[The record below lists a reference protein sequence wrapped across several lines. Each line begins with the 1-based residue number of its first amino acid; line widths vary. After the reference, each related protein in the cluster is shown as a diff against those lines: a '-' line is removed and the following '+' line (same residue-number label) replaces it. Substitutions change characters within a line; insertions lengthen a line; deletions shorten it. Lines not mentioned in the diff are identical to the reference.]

1 MKNLWLRYNQT
12 MNGSLIISG
21 GNKETRENK
30 IIEIINKE
38 EGKAF
43 EKIKDLEDKPDIFVI
58 NLLEGERSIGISQA
72 REGINFLRE
81 KPFSYEKKFLVILNA
96 EKMTAQAQNS
106 LLKTLE
112 EPPKHALIILSTRIR
127 DQLIDTVV
135 SRCKNINVKNEDEDK
150 SGDFISLEKILK
162 MSLGERIDVCSE
174 ISKEEKED
182 IINMLENWII
192 EGRKHLLK
200 NPGNA
205 IITTNLKRILDI
217 KKDLEN
223 SNVNVK
229 LSLEALVLSL
239 K

>member
-1 MKNLWLRYNQT
+1 

-21 GNKETRENK
+21 GNKENRENK
-30 IIEIINKE
+30 IVEIINRE

-58 NLLEGERSIGISQA
+58 NILEGEKSIGISQT
-72 REGINFLRE
+72 REGIGFLRE

-112 EPPKHALIILSTRIR
+112 EPPLYALIMLSTRIR
-127 DQLIDTVV
+127 DQLIPTVV
-135 SRCKNINVKNEDEDK
+135 SRCKNINVRNEDDDK
-150 SGDFISLEKILK
+150 SGAFISLEKLLK
-162 MSLGERIDVCSE
+162 MSLGERIDICSE

-182 IINMLENWII
+182 VINMLENWLID
-192 EGRKHLLK
+192 GRKTLLK
-200 NPGNA
+200 NPENV
-205 IITTNLKRILDI
+205 IITANLKRIFEV
-217 KKDLEN
+217 KNDLEN

-229 LSLEALVLSL
+229 LSLEALALGL
-239 K
+239 KQTL

>member
-1 MKNLWLRYNQT
+1 

-21 GNKETRENK
+21 GNRENRENK

-58 NLLEGERSIGISQA
+58 NLLEGERSIGISQT

-81 KPFSYEKKFLVILNA
+81 KPFSYEKKFLVVLNA
-96 EKMTAQAQNS
+96 EKMTTQAQNS

-127 DQLIDTVV
+127 DQLIATVV
-135 SRCKNINVKNEDEDK
+135 SRCKNINVKSEDDGINED
-150 SGDFISLEKILK
+150 FVSLEKILK

-182 IINMLENWII
+182 VINMLENWLI
-192 EGRKHLLK
+192 EGRKNLLK
-200 NPGNA
+200 KPENVT
-205 IITTNLKRILDI
+205 ITTNLNRIIEIKR
-217 KKDLEN
+217 DLEN

>member
-1 MKNLWLRYNQT
+1 

-21 GNKETRENK
+21 GNKETREDK

-43 EKIKDLEDKPDIFVI
+43 EKIKDLEDKPDIFII
-58 NLLEGERSIGISQA
+58 NLLEGEKSIGISQT

-96 EKMTAQAQNS
+96 EKMTTQAQNS

-112 EPPKHALIILSTRIR
+112 EPPVYALIILSTRIK
-127 DQLIDTVV
+127 DQLIATVV
-135 SRCKNINVKNEDEDK
+135 SRCKNINVKNEDDDKNEDL
-150 SGDFISLEKILK
+150 ISLEKLLK
-162 MSLGERIDVCSE
+162 MDLGERIDICSE

-182 IINMLENWII
+182 VINMLENWVV

-200 NPGNA
+200 KPKNV
-205 IITTNLKRILDI
+205 IITTNIKRILDV

>member
-1 MKNLWLRYNQT
+1 

-21 GNKETRENK
+21 GNRENRENK

-58 NLLEGERSIGISQA
+58 NLLEGERSIGISQT

-81 KPFSYEKKFLVILNA
+81 KPFSYEKKFLVVLNA
-96 EKMTAQAQNS
+96 EKMTTQAQNS

-127 DQLIDTVV
+127 DQLIATVV
-135 SRCKNINVKNEDEDK
+135 SRCKNINVKSEDDGINED
-150 SGDFISLEKILK
+150 FVSLEKILK

-182 IINMLENWII
+182 IINMLENWLI
-192 EGRKHLLK
+192 EGRKNLLK
-200 NPGNA
+200 KPENVT
-205 IITTNLKRILDI
+205 ITTNLNRIIEIKR
-217 KKDLEN
+217 DLEN